1 MQVRE
6 PHAQAVLRLDVLDA
20 EGNDYLVAL
29 AGEGHFPANIFAG
42 VAMFG
47 EDQQHCAARLD
58 RIGDFVV
65 ERPARP
71 DVARRDPAVEAP
83 PFELLDDRHGGVA
96 ILADMADEQEYF
108 SRRHAPEPFAAP
120 IPISLA

>member
-1 MQVRE
+1 MRRFWLVDDDRSV
-6 PHAQAVLRLDVLDA
+6 PPDV
-20 EGNDYLVAL
+20 
-29 AGEGHFPANIFAG
+29 PAA
-42 VAMFG
+42 
-47 EDQQHCAARLD
+47 
-58 RIGDFVV
+58 
-65 ERPARP
+65 ARP

-83 PFELLDDRHGGVA
+83 PFELLDDSHGGVA